1 MELRV
6 KQLITYDAAGGVVL
20 DELDRVLVLRRA
32 HKNEVRLPKGHVEAR
47 ELLEDAAAREIR
59 EESGFADL
67 EMLTSLGV
75 QVVEFDLVDRHQ
87 HVARQEFY
95 FLFRLRSHHQ
105 VPRDPYELQFEP
117 EWVAIDEAMTLLTYP
132 AESEFVRRAQAW
144 LHWGDKGLLEW
155 P

>member
-1 MELRV
+1 M

-20 DELDRVLVLRRA
+20 DEHECVLLLRRV
-32 HKNEVRLPKGHVEAR
+32 HKNELRLPKGHVEAR
-47 ELLEDAAAREIR
+47 ELLEDAAVREIR
-59 EESGFADL
+59 EESGYADL

-95 FLFRLRSHHQ
+95 FLFRLRSHLQ
-105 VPRDPYELQFEP
+105 VARDPHELQFEP
-117 EWVAIDEAMTLLTYP
+117 VWVPIDEALTLLTYP
-132 AESEFVRRAQAW
+132 AESEFVRRARAW
-144 LHWGDKGLLEW
+144 LHRGDEGLLEW

>member
-1 MELRV
+1 M
-6 KQLITYDAAGGVVL
+6 KQHITYDAAGGVVL
-20 DELDRVLVLRRA
+20 DEHDRVLVLQRL
-32 HKNEVRLPKGHVEAR
+32 HKNEMRLPKGHVEAR

-59 EESGFADL
+59 EESGYADL
-67 EMLTSLGV
+67 TMLTSLGV
-75 QVVEFDLVDRHQ
+75 QIVEFDLVDRNQ

-105 VPRDPYELQFEP
+105 VPRDPHELQFEP
-117 EWVAIDEAMTLLTYP
+117 VWVSLEDALTLLTFP

-144 LHWGDKGLLEW
+144 LQHGDDGLLEW